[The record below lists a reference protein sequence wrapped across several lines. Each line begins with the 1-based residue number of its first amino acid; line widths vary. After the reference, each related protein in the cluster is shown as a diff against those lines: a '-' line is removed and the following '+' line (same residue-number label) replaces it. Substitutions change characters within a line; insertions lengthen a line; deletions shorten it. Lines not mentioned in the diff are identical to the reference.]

1 MGRFDRRLVRY
12 GTYVLIWTIFGV
24 FFFTQD
30 LSRKIFWSDPTPW
43 WHYLVSWLVGVWLIA
58 ALTPSILWL
67 GRRWPIERR
76 RWPSRLAL
84 HGACSVGF
92 AIVQVVVISALAPY
106 IGFVGPLT
114 SRSFLEILPVLGVIS
129 LHNNIV
135 SYWTIIGAQHGFG
148 YYRRYQERAQQ
159 ALRLELHASELETQL
174 VRARLGALKMQLQP
188 HFLFNTMNA
197 IMVLVRQ
204 QRGPEAEE
212 TIARLS
218 DLLRFVLDDALAQ
231 EVPLRRELEYLGL
244 YLSIEQL
251 RFADRLRVVI
261 EADPAIL
268 EAAVP
273 HMGLQPIVENAV
285 RHGTSQREA
294 GGTIRLT
301 ARRVAETLVIEVTDD
316 GPGLVPAGPTQRR
329 GIGLDNTRARLRQL
343 YGDQAQLTIAN
354 GAPAG
359 AVVRIVLPYHAVPD
373 EAAPEAAPGAAPE
386 SAPGPAIKTVIEAA
400 AGPASKTAPEA
411 ANKATTEP
419 ASTAAPGPASQAVP
433 EAAGEATSA
442 VPAIG
447 APP

>member
-1 MGRFDRRLVRY
+1 MGRFDRPLVRY
-12 GTYVLIWTIFGV
+12 GTYVLIWTIAGL

-30 LSRKIFWSDPTPW
+30 LSRKLYWGDPTPW
-43 WHYLVSWLVGVWLIA
+43 SHYLVGWLAGVWLLA

-76 RWPSRLAL
+76 GWPARVAL
-84 HGACSVGF
+84 HGACSLGF
-92 AIVQVVVISALAPY
+92 AVVQVVAISAIAMR
-106 IGFVGPLT
+106 IGFLGALIPTGFTDTLAVLVVM
-114 SRSFLEILPVLGVIS
+114 SF
-129 LHNNIV
+129 HNNVV
-135 SYWTIIGAQHGFG
+135 SYWTILGIQYGLR
-148 YYRRYQERAQQ
+148 YYRRYQEREKQ

-251 RFADRLRVVI
+251 RFHDRLRIVI
-261 EADPAIL
+261 DADPAIL
-268 EAAVP
+268 DAAVP

-285 RHGTSQREA
+285 RHGTGANEA

-301 ARRVAETLVIEVTDD
+301 ASRVDDTLVVEIADD
-316 GPGLVPAGPTQRR
+316 GPGLAPRGPAPRR
-329 GIGLDNTRARLRQL
+329 GIGLDNTRARLHQL
-343 YGDQAQLTIAN
+343 YGDRASLSIAN
-354 GAPAG
+354 REPRG
-359 AVVRIVLPYHAVPD
+359 AVVTVVLPYHVAPAEPPVE
-373 EAAPEAAPGAAPE
+373 EAARALA
-386 SAPGPAIKTVIEAA
+386 
-400 AGPASKTAPEA
+400 
-411 ANKATTEP
+411 
-419 ASTAAPGPASQAVP
+419 
-433 EAAGEATSA
+433 
-442 VPAIG
+442 
-447 APP
+447 

>member
-1 MGRFDRRLVRY
+1 MGRLDRRAVHY
-12 GTYVLIWTIFGV
+12 AVYFAIWTVFGV

-30 LSRKIFWSDPTPW
+30 LSRKVYWDDPTPW
-43 WHYLVSWLVGVWLIA
+43 WHYLVSWLVGAWLFA
-58 ALTPSILWL
+58 GLTPSIVAL

-76 RWPSRLAL
+76 RWPARVAL
-84 HGACSVGF
+84 HGAFSLGF
-92 AIVQVVVISALAPY
+92 AALQVVVLSALAPVL
-106 IGFVGPLT
+106 GFVGALQPH
-114 SRSFLEILPVLGVIS
+114 SFAETLPVLLVVS
-129 LHNNIV
+129 FHNNITA
-135 SYWTIIGAQHGFG
+135 YWTILAVQHGLR
-148 YYRRYQERAQQ
+148 YYRRYQEREKQ

-261 EADPAIL
+261 DADPDVL
-268 EAAVP
+268 DAAVP

-285 RHGTSQREA
+285 RHGAGQSEA

-301 ARRVAETLVIEVTDD
+301 ARRVADTLVVEVTDD
-316 GPGLVPAGPTQRR
+316 GPGLAPAGPADPATPAQRR

-343 YGDQAQLTIAN
+343 YGDGGSLSIAN
-354 GAPAG
+354 AEPSG
-359 AVVRIVLPYHAVPD
+359 AVARIVLPYHV
-373 EAAPEAAPGAAPE
+373 APADPAPGAA
-386 SAPGPAIKTVIEAA
+386 A
-400 AGPASKTAPEA
+400 
-411 ANKATTEP
+411 
-419 ASTAAPGPASQAVP
+419 
-433 EAAGEATSA
+433 
-442 VPAIG
+442 
-447 APP
+447 